1 MQSGFPDIVTLWT
14 ISAAFAVAPVVMV
27 LMTSYTKILIVLH
40 LLRNALGLQQVPP
53 GIVLNSISLLLTVF
67 IMYPFGQHLA
77 TAMEMAPSASSG
89 GPWRQMEQRMEP
101 VKGPMKEFLKTH
113 SSAAERQFFT
123 KTAQRMNPSLANTIK
138 EDDIIILAPA
148 FTVSELTQAFYIG
161 FLIFLPFL
169 AVDIIVGNV
178 LLALGMQMLSPT
190 IVSLPIKLLLF
201 VALDGWSRLIHAL
214 VLTY

>member
-1 MQSGFPDIVTLWT
+1 MQSPSLDIVSLWI
-14 ISAAFAVAPVVMV
+14 ISAAFAVAPVAVV

-40 LLRNALGLQQVPP
+40 LLRNALGLQQVPS
-53 GIVLNSISLLLTVF
+53 GLVLNSISLLLTVF
-67 IMYPFGQHLA
+67 IMYPFGQYLSGVLEA
-77 TAMEMAPSASSG
+77 APTSSTG
-89 GPWRQMEQRMEP
+89 SPWRQMEQRVEP
-101 VKGPMKEFLKTH
+101 IKEPLKEFLKTH
-113 SSAAERQFFT
+113 SAASERQFFS
-123 KTAQRMNPSLANTIK
+123 KTAQRMNPNLANSIK
-138 EDDIIILAPA
+138 EDDFIVLAPA

-169 AVDIIVGNV
+169 AIDIIVGNI

-201 VALDGWSRLIHAL
+201 VSLDGWSRLVHGL

>member
-1 MQSGFPDIVTLWT
+1 MQSNFPDIVTLWT
-14 ISAAFAVAPVVMV
+14 ISAAFAVAPIVVV

-40 LLRNALGLQQVPP
+40 LLRNALGLQQVPS
-53 GIVLNSISLLLTVF
+53 GLVLNSIALLLTVF
-67 IMYPFGQHLA
+67 IMYPFGQYVV
-77 TAMEMAPSASSG
+77 TALEAAPTSSAG
-89 GPWRQMEQRMEP
+89 GPWKQMEQRMEP
-101 VKGPMKEFLKTH
+101 VKAPMKEFLKTH
-113 SSAAERQFFT
+113 SSISEQQFFL
-123 KTAQRMNPSLANTIK
+123 KTAQRMNPSLANSIK
-138 EDDIIILAPA
+138 QDDLIILAPA

-190 IVSLPIKLLLF
+190 IISLPIKLLLF
-201 VALDGWSRLIHAL
+201 VALDGWSRLIHGL